1 MPTMSPTSAAPGL
14 DDDDGRQFRLVSAWL
29 FVIAAMIFAMIVL
42 GGVTRLT
49 HSGLSMVEWKPVTGW
64 LPPPDYDSWERI
76 FAKYRTSS
84 EYRVFNQG
92 MTLGEFKSIFWLEF
106 LHRLWGRIIGVA
118 FLLPFLAFL
127 AMRWI
132 SRGLAVRL
140 LVIFMLG
147 GLQGTLGWFMVKS
160 GLGDRPDVSQ
170 YRLTAH
176 FGLGLALFGYVL
188 WVALGILRNAIEAAP
203 VRHAR
208 TADGL
213 LGLVFVTTLS
223 GALVAGLDAGL
234 AYNTFPF
241 MDGDW
246 IPEGVFDLSP
256 TYLNLFENIATVQ
269 FEHRV
274 LAVTTLA
281 SVLLFWVAV
290 GRVATTSGVRCATG
304 AMAAMAIAQ
313 VGLGIGTLLL
323 FVPVALA
330 SLHQAGAVVL
340 FGLTVWVVYEFR
352 FPGWTVVFSR
362 RVRSSGLRVA
372 VQTLTSPLIEG
383 RHGCR

>member
-49 HSGLSMVEWKPVTGW
+49 HSGLSMVEWKPVTNW
-64 LPPPDYDSWERI
+64 LPPLDHESWERI
-76 FAKYRTSS
+76 FAKYRTSP

-92 MTLGEFKSIFWLEF
+92 ITLDEFKSIFWLEF
-106 LHRLWGRIIGVA
+106 LHRLWGRIIGAA
-118 FLLPFLAFL
+118 FLIPFLAFL

-132 SRGLAVRL
+132 RRGLAVRL

-160 GLGDRPDVSQ
+160 GLADRPDVSQ

-213 LGLVFVTTLS
+213 LGLIFVTTLS

-241 MDGDW
+241 MDGNW

-256 TYLNLFENIATVQ
+256 TYLNLFENIGTVQ
-269 FEHRV
+269 
-274 LAVTTLA
+274 
-281 SVLLFWVAV
+281 
-290 GRVATTSGVRCATG
+290 
-304 AMAAMAIAQ
+304 
-313 VGLGIGTLLL
+313 
-323 FVPVALA
+323 
-330 SLHQAGAVVL
+330 
-340 FGLTVWVVYEFR
+340 
-352 FPGWTVVFSR
+352 
-362 RVRSSGLRVA
+362 
-372 VQTLTSPLIEG
+372 
-383 RHGCR
+383 